1 MVQGETVFFSQK
13 SSDVFQDESYGKN
26 KQTKCHAGNNCAIVS
41 QLGYIWIW
49 SGARDQQSTNQCAHF
64 VVWKSSDITIVN
76 IFHTLWKNEVLRE
89 SNCPAQDHNTMI
101 SAWPDFTISPTH
113 HISNLLLSEVIN
125 GWFLVVAEYT
135 KTKITPGSC
144 YLHCDSNQTYSLRT
158 TV

>member
-1 MVQGETVFFSQK
+1 MSDSVYLVRSSLEYFYSPYMGSQSITGLDNNIHLTYGPEGNSFFSQK

-89 SNCPAQDHNTMI
+89 
-101 SAWPDFTISPTH
+101 
-113 HISNLLLSEVIN
+113 
-125 GWFLVVAEYT
+125 
-135 KTKITPGSC
+135 
-144 YLHCDSNQTYSLRT
+144 
-158 TV
+158 